1 MTPVVIDDGGGAIA
15 VSGVSAAADWGTRSA
30 AAPPGERSIRSRA
43 TDAAA
48 ADGVA
53 RQRRAGTAYDIDM
66 KGGDRLVV

>member
-15 VSGVSAAADWGTRSA
+15 VSEVSAAADW
-30 AAPPGERSIRSRA
+30 APGPPRRRPANESIRSRA
-43 TDAAA
+43 TDPAA

>member
-15 VSGVSAAADWGTRSA
+15 VSGVSAAADWTRSA